1 MRMHASWFGVIHWIQ
16 GCGTSVLVPD
26 SGLPSNFHPDH
37 HQLAGVLGA
46 VKGRPGNGREWGDA
60 RATAYLTAP
69 ARVGVWRAVA
79 RGGRSRRR
87 GPRHRPVQVGLHGA
101 ARPHPAQQDMRDA
114 RRVLW
119 IPPGAQARD
128 DDAPVEWLPVG
139 REGLDHAA
147 RRPASAANRPD
158 LAASAGDVQVLPQV
172 RMRPLDK
179 RHHVATNGPWIREK
193 PIAARVVRKV

>member
-79 RGGRSRRR
+79 RGGRSRGVRVI
-87 GPRHRPVQVGLHGA
+87 GPCKSA
-101 ARPHPAQQDMRDA
+101 CT
-114 RRVLW
+114 VLLAH
-119 IPPGAQARD
+119 IPRSKICVMP
-128 DDAPVEWLPVG
+128 
-139 REGLDHAA
+139 
-147 RRPASAANRPD
+147 
-158 LAASAGDVQVLPQV
+158 AASNAGGPT
-172 RMRPLDK
+172 MSAMSGWSAK
-179 RHHVATNGPWIREK
+179 VARS
-193 PIAARVVRKV
+193 AR